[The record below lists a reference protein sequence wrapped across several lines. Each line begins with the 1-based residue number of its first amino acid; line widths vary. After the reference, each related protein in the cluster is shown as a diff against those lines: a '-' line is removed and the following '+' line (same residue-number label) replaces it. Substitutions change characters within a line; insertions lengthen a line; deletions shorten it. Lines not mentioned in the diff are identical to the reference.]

1 MKLKIA
7 FLGFG
12 KSTTRYH
19 LPYVL
24 CRDNMEAV
32 MIYNRKRKP
41 ELEKN
46 YTDYSMKFTDD
57 LNEVLN
63 NKEIELVSVCTPLAT
78 HYELAKKCLE
88 AGKNVLVEKPFTST
102 LEEAKELFELA
113 KQKKLVIMPYQ
124 NRRFDSDYLIL
135 KEIIKEGNLGKIVE
149 LESHFDRFRPNDP
162 VQDGKVQDGSF
173 WGLGSHLID
182 QMISLFGKPKKIYY
196 DVKNMMGKKAVD
208 DYFQV
213 ELFYED
219 FKAIVKS
226 SHLVKLEYP
235 KFIVHGINGSFIKY
249 GIDKQE
255 ECLKNGMLPD
265 ETGFGLDT
273 VENYGVIDYTDAS
286 GDEREEVRVTPLGD
300 YGRIYDNLYEA
311 IKNSK
316 EKLIKDEEAL
326 LLLEILEAGTKGEN
340 PRVINFK

>member
-24 CRDNMEAV
+24 FRDNMEV
-32 MIYNRKRKP
+32 TTIYNRKRKP
-41 ELEKN
+41 ELEK
-46 YTDYSMKFTDD
+46 DYIDYDIKFTDD
-57 LNEVLN
+57 LDIVLN
-63 NKEIELVSVCTPLAT
+63 DKEIDLVSVCTPLST

-102 LEEAKELFELA
+102 LAEAKELFELA
-113 KQKKLVIMPYQ
+113 KEKKLVIMPYQ

-135 KEIIKEGNLGKIVE
+135 KEVLKGGDLGEIIE
-149 LESHFDRFRPNDP
+149 LESHFDRFRPNE
-162 VQDGKVQDGSF
+162 QMSFGKAEDGSF

-182 QMISLFGKPKKIYY
+182 QMISLFGKPEKIYY
-196 DVKNMMGKKAVD
+196 DVKSIKDKKAVD
-208 DYFQV
+208 NYFQV
-213 ELFYED
+213 ELFYD
-219 FKAIVKS
+219 GFKAMVKS
-226 SHLVKLEYP
+226 SYLVKLEYP

-255 ECLKNGMLPD
+255 ECLKAGMLPVD
-265 ETGFGLDT
+265 IGFGLDP
-273 VENYGVIDYTDAS
+273 VENYGVISYIDNS
-286 GDEREEVRVTPLGD
+286 GNEKEEVMVTPLGD

-311 IKNSK
+311 IINKK
-316 EKLIKDEEAL
+316 EKLVKDEEAL
-326 LLLEILEAGTKGEN
+326 LLLEILEAGIKSEN
-340 PRVINFK
+340 PKVITFK

>member
-1 MKLKIA
+1 MK
-7 FLGFG
+7 
-12 KSTTRYH
+12 
-19 LPYVL
+19 
-24 CRDNMEAV
+24 D
-32 MIYNRKRKP
+32 
-41 ELEKN
+41 
-46 YTDYSMKFTDD
+46 
-57 LNEVLN
+57 
-63 NKEIELVSVCTPLAT
+63 
-78 HYELAKKCLE
+78 
-88 AGKNVLVEKPFTST
+88 
-102 LEEAKELFELA
+102 
-113 KQKKLVIMPYQ
+113 
-124 NRRFDSDYLIL
+124 
-135 KEIIKEGNLGKIVE
+135 
-149 LESHFDRFRPNDP
+149 
-162 VQDGKVQDGSF
+162 
-173 WGLGSHLID
+173 
-182 QMISLFGKPKKIYY
+182 
-196 DVKNMMGKKAVD
+196 KKAVD

-265 ETGFGLDT
+265 ETGFGLDP
-273 VENYGVIDYTDAS
+273 VENYGVIDYTDAG

-311 IKNSK
+311 IKNKK
-316 EKLIKDEEAL
+316 EKIIKDEEAL